1 MKKTSGNS
9 KNTGRVPAVRPGT
22 TASARISSSEVA
34 EFDYSSLG
42 GGNKTKSKSTG
53 SSKSAPKKA
62 AASTPKKTSSKK
74 SSSKKSADTGKK
86 IAAVGIAVVSLLVLV
101 GGALYLTG
109 YAKPI
114 IDFFKPK
121 IEVTLAD
128 GTVQEMTVDDAKA
141 ELATDYFY
149 PGIKIDGV
157 DVGGMTKEEATQAVA
172 AVQPEA
178 PVSLNIALE
187 LEGKSYPLD
196 LSSLP
201 LESNMTQVI
210 DEAFNYAKL
219 TPDASDEA
227 VKINYNMVQQLKN
240 QPKEYTTA
248 YTVNTDSLLSIVTGV
263 VEPLDQTVSDA
274 YISNFDIDSKG
285 FDIVPESKG
294 IVVDAQAT
302 SDAVK
307 ALIDSRTYEGT
318 VGIVAEI
325 TDPTLTAAE
334 INENFGLVSSFSTV
348 TTNNSNRNANIA
360 LACEKINGTIL
371 QPGEE
376 FSFNGVVG
384 QRTTANG
391 FKEAT
396 VIQGGQYEQGL
407 GGGIC
412 QVSSTLYNAV
422 VMADLEVTERNA
434 HAWPSSYVPEGL
446 DATVDY
452 GVLDFKFKND
462 TDYQVIVLAWWDS
475 SDSTCHAEIYGKKL
489 PDGQYIK
496 FISEVSYGATPS
508 EVEYVANAEMA
519 VGTSSTVRAAHSSC
533 TAVAYQVWYDKD
545 GNEIQNI
552 QYNTTY
558 YKSYKK
564 KVEVGVLNPD
574 GTIAQLDYTTGAII
588 GPPPEETGAPPPE
601 ETPPPENTD
610 APPPTDT
617 ETQATSDTAP
627 PENTDAPPA

>member
-1 MKKTSGNS
+1 MKKTGANS
-9 KNTGRVPAVRPGT
+9 KNTGRLPSVRPGT
-22 TASARISSSEVA
+22 TISSPITSSDVA
-34 EFDYSSLG
+34 EFDYASLG
-42 GGNKTKSKSTG
+42 GGKKSKARSASANKT
-53 SSKSAPKKA
+53 APKKA
-62 AASTPKKTSSKK
+62 APKKAASSAKR
-74 SSSKKSADTGKK
+74 SSSQKASNKGK
-86 IAAVGIAVVSLLVLV
+86 AAVAVIVAVLCLLVVV

-109 YAKPI
+109 YAKPV

-128 GTVQEMTVDDAKA
+128 GTVQEMTVDDARA
-141 ELATDYFY
+141 ELATDTFY
-149 PGIKIDGV
+149 NGIIIDGV
-157 DVGGMTKEEATQAVA
+157 DVGGMTKEQATQAVA

-178 PVSLNIALE
+178 PVSLNISLD
-187 LEGKSYPLD
+187 LDGSIYPLD

-210 DEAFNYAKL
+210 DEAFNYAKPA
-219 TPDASDEA
+219 PDASDEA
-227 VKINYNMVQQLKN
+227 VKVSYNLYQQLKN
-240 QPKEYTTA
+240 QPVEYTTA
-248 YTVNTDSLLSIVTGV
+248 YTVNTDGLLTIVSGV
-263 VEPLDQTVSDA
+263 VEPLNSTVSDA
-274 YISNFDIDSKG
+274 YISSFDVESKG
-285 FDIVPESKG
+285 FDVVPENVGYS
-294 IVVDAQAT
+294 VDAQAT

-318 VGIVAEI
+318 VGVVAEK
-325 TDPTLTAAE
+325 TEPALTVAQ
-334 INENFGLVSSFSTV
+334 INDNFGLVSSFKTE

-422 VMADLEVTERNA
+422 VMADLEVTERNN
-434 HAWPSSYVPEGL
+434 HAWPSSYVDYGL

-452 GVLDFKFKND
+452 GVLDFKFKNN

-475 SDSTCHAEIYGKKL
+475 SDSTCHCEIYGKKL

-496 FISEVSYGATPS
+496 FISEASFGATPTN
-508 EVEYVANAEMA
+508 VEYVANAEMP
-519 VGTSSTVRAAHSSC
+519 VGQTNTVRSAHSSC

-545 GNEIQNI
+545 GNEIDKVE
-552 QYNTTY
+552 YNTTY
-558 YKSYKK
+558 YRSFSK

-574 GTIAQLDYTTGAII
+574 GSIAQFDAATGTVVAPP
-588 GPPPEETGAPPPE
+588 PPPEETAPPT
-601 ETPPPENTD
+601 ETPPPESTD

-617 ETQATSDTAP
+617 EAPTSSETAP
-627 PENTDAPPA
+627 LENTDAPPA

>member
-1 MKKTSGNS
+1 MKKTGANS
-9 KNTGRVPAVRPGT
+9 KNTGKLPAVRPGT
-22 TASARISSSEVA
+22 TVSSPITSSDVA
-34 EFDYSSLG
+34 EFDYASLG
-42 GGNKTKSKSTG
+42 GGKKSKARSASANKPAPKKT
-53 SSKSAPKKA
+53 APKKA
-62 AASTPKKTSSKK
+62 AASTSKK
-74 SSSKKSADTGKK
+74 SSSKKASGKGK
-86 IAAVGIAVVSLLVLV
+86 AAVAVIVAVACLLVVV

-109 YAKPI
+109 YAKPV

-141 ELATDYFY
+141 ELASDTFY
-149 PGIKIDGV
+149 PGIVIDGV
-157 DVGGMTKEEATQAVA
+157 DVGGMTKEQATQAVA

-178 PVSLNIALE
+178 PVSLDIALE
-187 LEGKSYPLD
+187 LEGNSYPLD

-210 DEAFNYAKL
+210 DEAFNYAKPA
-219 TPDASDEA
+219 PDASDEA
-227 VKINYNMVQQLKN
+227 VKINYNMYQQLKN
-240 QPKEYTTA
+240 QPVEYTTA
-248 YTVNTDSLLSIVTGV
+248 YTVNTEGLLTIVSGV
-263 VEPLDQTVSDA
+263 VDPLNQSVSDA
-274 YISNFDIDSKG
+274 YISNFDVDSKG
-285 FDIVPESKG
+285 FDIVPDQKG
-294 IVVDAQAT
+294 IAVDAQAT

-318 VGIVAEI
+318 VGVVATI
-325 TDPTLTAAE
+325 TDPALTVAD
-334 INENFGLVSSFSTV
+334 INENFGLVSSFYTV

-360 LACEKINGTIL
+360 LACEKINGTKL
-371 QPGEE
+371 EPGEE

-422 VMADLEVTERNA
+422 VMANLNVTERHA
-434 HAWPSSYVPEGL
+434 HAWPSSYVDEGL

-462 TDYQVIVLAWWDS
+462 TDYQVYVLAWWDPA
-475 SDSTCHAEIYGKKL
+475 DSTCHCEIYGKKL

-496 FISEVSYGATPS
+496 FVSEVSKGATPS

-519 VGTSSTVRAAHSSC
+519 VGTSNTVRAAHCSV
-533 TAVAYQVWYDKD
+533 TATAYQVWYDKD
-545 GNEIQNI
+545 GNEIQSI
-552 QYNTTY
+552 EYNTTY

-574 GTIAQLDYTTGAII
+574 GTIAQFDAATGTIVA
-588 GPPPEETGAPPPE
+588 PPPPE
-601 ETPPPENTD
+601 ETPPPDTSET
-610 APPPTDT
+610 PPP
-617 ETQATSDTAP
+617 ESSEAP

>member
-1 MKKTSGNS
+1 MKKTGANS
-9 KNTGRVPAVRPGT
+9 KNTGKVPAVRPGT
-22 TASARISSSEVA
+22 TISSPITSSDVA
-34 EFDYSSLG
+34 EFDYASLG
-42 GGNKTKSKSTG
+42 GGKKSKAKSA
-53 SSKSAPKKA
+53 SASKTAPKKA
-62 AASTPKKTSSKK
+62 APKKAASSSKK
-74 SSSKKSADTGKK
+74 SSSQKASGKGK
-86 IAAVGIAVVSLLVLV
+86 AAVAVIAAVVCLLVVV

-109 YAKPI
+109 YAKPV

-141 ELATDYFY
+141 ELATDTFY
-149 PGIKIDGV
+149 SGIVIDGV
-157 DVGGMTKEEATQAVA
+157 DVGGMTKEQATQAVA

-178 PVSLNIALE
+178 PVSLDIALE
-187 LEGKSYPLD
+187 LEGNSYPLD

-210 DEAFNYAKL
+210 DEAFNYAKPA
-219 TPDASDEA
+219 PDASDEA
-227 VKINYNMVQQLKN
+227 VKINYNMYQQLKN
-240 QPKEYTTA
+240 QPVEYTTA
-248 YTVNTDSLLSIVTGV
+248 YTVNTEGLLTIVSGV
-263 VEPLDQTVSDA
+263 VDPLNQSVSDA
-274 YISNFDIDSKG
+274 YISNFDVDSKG
-285 FDIVPESKG
+285 FDITPDQKG
-294 IVVDAQAT
+294 IAVDAQAT

-318 VGIVAEI
+318 VGVVATI
-325 TDPTLTAAE
+325 TDPSLTVAD
-334 INENFGLVSSFSTV
+334 INENFGLVSSFYTV
-348 TTNNSNRNANIA
+348 TTNNSNRNSNIA
-360 LACEKINGTIL
+360 LACEKINGTKL
-371 QPGEE
+371 EPGEE

-422 VMADLEVTERNA
+422 VMANLNVTERHA
-434 HAWPSSYVPEGL
+434 HAWPSSYVDEGL

-462 TDYQVIVLAWWDS
+462 TDYQVYVLAWWDPA
-475 SDSTCHAEIYGKKL
+475 DSTCHCEIYGKKL

-496 FISEVSYGATPS
+496 FVSEVSKGATPS

-519 VGTSSTVRAAHSSC
+519 VGTSNTVRAAHCSV
-533 TAVAYQVWYDKD
+533 TATAYQVWYDKD

-552 QYNTTY
+552 EYNTTY

-574 GTIAQLDYTTGAII
+574 GTIAQFDAATGTVVAP
-588 GPPPEETGAPPPE
+588 PPPEETAPPE
-601 ETPPPENTD
+601 ETPPPETSET
-610 APPPTDT
+610 PPPESS
-617 ETQATSDTAP
+617 ETPP
-627 PENTDAPPA
+627 PENTDPPA

>member
-1 MKKTSGNS
+1 MKKTNGNS

-22 TASARISSSEVA
+22 TVSSARINSSDVA
-34 EFDYSSLG
+34 EFDYSALG
-42 GGNKTKSKSTG
+42 GGKKAKSGNKSA
-53 SSKSAPKKA
+53 APKKA
-62 AASTPKKTSSKK
+62 A
-74 SSSKKSADTGKK
+74 SSSAKKPASKSKSNKKSAEKGKK
-86 IAAVGIAVVSLLVLV
+86 IAAVAAAIVCVLVVV

-109 YAKPI
+109 YAKPV

-128 GTVQEMTVDDAKA
+128 GTVEVMTVDDAKA
-141 ELATDYFY
+141 ELATDTFY
-149 PGIKIDGV
+149 QGIIIDGV
-157 DVGGMTKEEATQAVA
+157 DVGGMTKDQATQAVT

-178 PVSLNIALE
+178 PVSLDISLA

-210 DEAFNYAKL
+210 DEAFNYGKIG
-219 TPDASDEA
+219 PDASDEA
-227 VKINYNMVQQLKN
+227 VKINYNMYQQLKV
-240 QPKEYTTA
+240 QPVEYTTA
-248 YTVNTDSLLSIVTGV
+248 YTVNTDSLYSIVSGV
-263 VEPLDQTVSDA
+263 VDPLNQSVSDA
-274 YISNFDIDSKG
+274 YISSFDVESKG
-285 FDIVPESKG
+285 FDIVPDQKG
-294 IVVDAQAT
+294 IAVDAQAT

-307 ALIDSRTYEGT
+307 ALIDSRTYSGT
-318 VGIVAEI
+318 VDIVATI
-325 TDPTLTAAE
+325 TDPSLTVAQ
-334 INENFGLVSSFSTV
+334 INENFGLVSSFSTE
-348 TTNNSNRNANIA
+348 TTNNSNRNSNIA
-360 LACEKINGTIL
+360 LACEKINGTKL
-371 QPGEE
+371 EPGEE

-422 VMADLEVTERNA
+422 VMANLEVTERNA

-452 GVLDFKFKND
+452 GVLDFKFKNN
-462 TDYQVIVLAWWDS
+462 TDYQVFVLAWWDPA
-475 SDSTCHAEIYGKKL
+475 DSTCHCEIYGKKL

-496 FISEVSYGATPS
+496 FISEVSKGATPTT
-508 EVEYVANAEMA
+508 VEYVANAEMA
-519 VGTSSTVRAAHSSC
+519 VGTTNTVRSAHNSV
-533 TAVAYQVWYDKD
+533 TAKAYQVWYDKD
-545 GNEIQNI
+545 GNEIQSI
-552 QYNTTY
+552 EYNTTY
-558 YKSYKK
+558 YKSYNK

-574 GTIAQLDYTTGAII
+574 GTIAQLDCTTGAII
-588 GPPPEETGAPPPE
+588 APPPE
-601 ETPPPENTD
+601 ETAPPPAETPPPESTD

-617 ETQATSDTAP
+617 ETQATADTAS
-627 PENTDAPPA
+627 PENTDAQPT

>member
-1 MKKTSGNS
+1 MKKTGANS
-9 KNTGRVPAVRPGT
+9 KNTGKLPAVRPGT
-22 TASARISSSEVA
+22 TISSPITSSDVA
-34 EFDYSSLG
+34 EFDYASLG
-42 GGNKTKSKSTG
+42 GGKKSKTKSASANKTAP
-53 SSKSAPKKA
+53 KKTAPKKA
-62 AASTPKKTSSKK
+62 AASASKK
-74 SSSKKSADTGKK
+74 SSSKKASGKGK
-86 IAAVGIAVVSLLVLV
+86 ATVAVIAAVVCLLVVV

-109 YAKPI
+109 YAKPV

-141 ELATDYFY
+141 ELATDTFY
-149 PGIKIDGV
+149 PGIVIDGV
-157 DVGGMTKEEATQAVA
+157 DVGGMTKEQATQAVA

-178 PVSLNIALE
+178 PVSLDIALE
-187 LEGKSYPLD
+187 LEGNSYPLD

-210 DEAFNYAKL
+210 DEAFNYAKPA
-219 TPDASDEA
+219 PDASDEA
-227 VKINYNMVQQLKN
+227 VKINYNMYQQLKN
-240 QPKEYTTA
+240 QPVEYTTA
-248 YTVNTDSLLSIVTGV
+248 YTVNTEGLLTIVSGV
-263 VEPLDQTVSDA
+263 VDPLNQSVSDA
-274 YISNFDIDSKG
+274 YISNFDVDSKG
-285 FDIVPESKG
+285 FDIIPDQKG
-294 IVVDAQAT
+294 IAVDAQAT

-318 VGIVAEI
+318 VGVVATI
-325 TDPTLTAAE
+325 TDPALTVAD
-334 INENFGLVSSFSTV
+334 INENFGLVSSFYTV

-360 LACEKINGTIL
+360 LACEKINGTKL
-371 QPGEE
+371 EPGEE

-422 VMADLEVTERNA
+422 VMANLNVTERHA
-434 HAWPSSYVPEGL
+434 HAWPSSYVDEGL

-462 TDYQVIVLAWWDS
+462 TDYQVYVLAWWDPA
-475 SDSTCHAEIYGKKL
+475 DSTCHCEIYGKKL

-496 FISEVSYGATPS
+496 FVSEVSKGATPS

-519 VGTSSTVRAAHSSC
+519 VGTSNTVRAAHCSV
-533 TAVAYQVWYDKD
+533 TATAYQVWYDKD
-545 GNEIQNI
+545 GNEIQSI
-552 QYNTTY
+552 EYNTTY
-558 YKSYKK
+558 YKSY
-564 KVEVGVLNPD
+564 
-574 GTIAQLDYTTGAII
+574 
-588 GPPPEETGAPPPE
+588 
-601 ETPPPENTD
+601 
-610 APPPTDT
+610 
-617 ETQATSDTAP
+617 
-627 PENTDAPPA
+627 

>member
-1 MKKTSGNS
+1 MKKTNGNS

-22 TASARISSSEVA
+22 TVSSARINSSDVA
-34 EFDYSSLG
+34 EFDYSALG
-42 GGNKTKSKSTG
+42 GGKKAKSGNKSA
-53 SSKSAPKKA
+53 APKKA
-62 AASTPKKTSSKK
+62 ASSSAKKPASKSKSKK
-74 SSSKKSADTGKK
+74 NSADKGKK
-86 IAAVGIAVVSLLVLV
+86 IAAIAAAIVCVLVVV
-101 GGALYLTG
+101 GGALYLMG
-109 YAKPI
+109 YAKPV

-128 GTVQEMTVDDAKA
+128 GTVEVMTVDDAKA
-141 ELATDYFY
+141 ELATDTFY
-149 PGIKIDGV
+149 QGIIIDGV
-157 DVGGMTKEEATQAVA
+157 DVGGMTKDQATQAVA

-178 PVSLNIALE
+178 PVSLDISLA

-210 DEAFNYAKL
+210 DEAFNYGKIG
-219 TPDASDEA
+219 PDASDEA
-227 VKINYNMVQQLKN
+227 VKINYNMYQQLKV
-240 QPKEYTTA
+240 QPVEYTTA
-248 YTVNTDSLLSIVTGV
+248 YTVNTDGLYSIVSGV
-263 VEPLDQTVSDA
+263 VDPLNQSVSDA
-274 YISNFDIDSKG
+274 YISSFDVESKG
-285 FDIVPESKG
+285 FDIIPDQEG
-294 IVVDAQAT
+294 IAVDAQAT

-307 ALIDSRTYEGT
+307 ALIDSRTYSGT
-318 VGIVAEI
+318 VDIIATI
-325 TDPTLTAAE
+325 TDPSLTVAQ
-334 INENFGLVSSFSTV
+334 INENFGLVSSFSTE
-348 TTNNSNRNANIA
+348 TTNNSNRNSNIA
-360 LACEKINGTIL
+360 LACEKINGTKL
-371 QPGEE
+371 EPGEE

-422 VMADLEVTERNA
+422 VMANLEVTERNA

-452 GVLDFKFKND
+452 GVLDFKFKNN
-462 TDYQVIVLAWWDS
+462 TDYQIFVLAWWDPA
-475 SDSTCHAEIYGKKL
+475 DSTCHCEIYGKKL

-496 FISEVSYGATPS
+496 FISEVSKGATPTT
-508 EVEYVANAEMA
+508 VEYVANAEMA
-519 VGTSSTVRAAHSSC
+519 VGTTNTVRSAHNSV
-533 TAVAYQVWYDKD
+533 TAKAYQVWYDKD
-545 GNEIQNI
+545 GNEIQSI
-552 QYNTTY
+552 EYNTTY
-558 YKSYKK
+558 YKSYNK

-574 GTIAQLDYTTGAII
+574 GTIAQLDCTTGAII
-588 GPPPEETGAPPPE
+588 GPPPEETAPPPA

-617 ETQATSDTAP
+617 EAPTASETASS
-627 PENTDAPPA
+627 ENTDAPTT